1 MPLPS
6 ARRDSGAYRLT
17 AVKGQ
22 REPSADIPVHFMNS
36 DLTVICRKRSAG
48 MRLKTTRVGNVT
60 CPACLK
66 KLKSLESSH
75 A

>member
-17 AVKGQ
+17 AVHGLN
-22 REPSADIPVHFMNS
+22 EPTPDIPVHFMNS
-36 DLTVICRKRSAG
+36 DLAVICRKRSAG

-60 CPACLK
+60 YPACLK
-66 KLKSLESSH
+66 KLKSEMAH